1 MKRFLRS
8 MLCVVLL
15 LASVCVFASAYTRWG
30 HRLYGT
36 KTFVPHEDFGSTSVQ
51 QMNDMMYKWN
61 VQMDES
67 YLKRDS
73 TNRHSRTDY
82 PVQDG
87 VNEVF
92 RVNTGKADY
101 LQETRRFQT
110 TGILLEADVNVNMH
124 YRWTN
129 SAQPYAYD
137 FKSVFLHEMGH
148 VCGLSHSEYESAV
161 MYESIGTNTDKS
173 NLTQD
178 DIDGIKDIYF

>member
-1 MKRFLRS
+1 MIRKDEGEMKRFLRS

-92 RVNTGKADY
+92 RVNTG
-101 LQETRRFQT
+101 
-110 TGILLEADVNVNMH
+110 
-124 YRWTN
+124 N

>member
-15 LASVCVFASAYTRWG
+15 LASVCVFTSAYTRWG
-30 HRLYGT
+30 HRLY
-36 KTFVPHEDFGSTSVQ
+36 
-51 QMNDMMYKWN
+51 
-61 VQMDES
+61 
-67 YLKRDS
+67 
-73 TNRHSRTDY
+73 SRTDY